1 MTEDARGEL
10 SAALRW
16 LRERIGVS
24 REQLAAASG
33 VSAVHI
39 KFVERGK
46 RHPSEAVIQRL
57 LPALR
62 VTRHDL
68 DGLLSLRPW
77 ASRTA
82 SGDPATLSTYA
93 AGVPL
98 AVPEGSEF
106 DVTSAP
112 PAHAATMRA
121 FHPERTQSL
130 RLGAYAASAPA
141 PSPAPPAPPP
151 TAPASPPTPPAQS
164 EPATL
169 DAELLELRER
179 YVHLPR
185 SKQEMVLGW
194 LRALDDR

>member
-10 SAALRW
+10 SEALRW

-77 ASRTA
+77 ASSTA

-98 AVPEGSEF
+98 VVPEGSEF
-106 DVTSAP
+106 DVPAALRGRAGAPGHPARVPSGASSVARARCLRRVCSRSA
-112 PAHAATMRA
+112 TD
-121 FHPERTQSL
+121 
-130 RLGAYAASAPA
+130 
-141 PSPAPPAPPP
+141 
-151 TAPASPPTPPAQS
+151 TAR
-164 EPATL
+164 PAT
-169 DAELLELRER
+169 DAARPATDAVGLATGTAGSFGAGDARC
-179 YVHLPR
+179 
-185 SKQEMVLGW
+185 GT
-194 LRALDDR
+194 A